1 MTETTDQIMITYE
14 QPLNE
19 RVRTLLRL
27 EYLFQQA
34 EHFLL
39 SDSAWDSRATLLNLI
54 ETTLI
59 TSRSDLKTE
68 FIKELERL
76 SNNLSPMQSN
86 PDADQAKLSELL
98 DELNEAHDNFHQ
110 LQGQIGQ
117 TLRDHDFIG
126 SIKQRSTVPGGTSCV
141 DIPAFHYWL
150 QLPKQQRSDDLKQW
164 ISELDLVKKA
174 TLLILRL
181 IRDSAR
187 PTEAIARE
195 GFYQQPLD
203 TSVPFQL
210 IRVTVPAGT
219 SYFAE
224 ISGGKHRFTIRFMDM
239 NMQERPSQTNE
250 DIAFTLTT
258 SVI

>member
-1 MTETTDQIMITYE
+1 MTDITDQITITYE

-34 EHFLL
+34 EHYLL

-86 PDADQAKLSELL
+86 PDADQGKLRELL
-98 DELNEAHDNFHQ
+98 DELNEANDSFHH

-117 TLRDHDFIG
+117 ALRDHDFIS

-150 QLPKQQRSDDLKQW
+150 QLPNQQRSNDLKQW
-164 ISELDLVKKA
+164 LSELDLVKKA

-187 PTEAIARE
+187 PTEAIARQ

-203 TSVPFQL
+203 TNAPFQL
-210 IRVTVPAGT
+210 IRVTVPADT

-224 ISGGKHRFTIRFMDM
+224 ISGGKHRFTIRFMNM
-239 NMQERPSQTNE
+239 NMQERPNQADE
-250 DIAFTLTT
+250 DISFTLTT